1 MSADHAQKYAEYL
14 LGGNTSL
21 TFVEAPVVHQDPSS
35 NDCGMFPAFFLG
47 IFLQDINHYSSKIK
61 EVRFVIE
68 IVYPVSYFTV
78 CRKRIYGKLSGNK
91 KAVAEW
97 QLWQLEKGGASHI

>member
-1 MSADHAQKYAEYL
+1 MY
-14 LGGNTSL
+14 SL
-21 TFVEAPVVHQDPSS
+21 NFTVNSIS
-35 NDCGMFPAFFLG
+35 
-47 IFLQDINHYSSKIK
+47 HYSSKIK